1 MPSPVSCY
9 GRGAYAGMCGGVY
22 GALGNPW
29 SSRALCRDALLSVG
43 SARNEAL
50 SLEQF
55 SFWRLETHVCFVFE
69 LQVLHW

>member
-9 GRGAYAGMCGGVY
+9 GRGAYTGMCGGVY